1 MSAYDLQM
9 AEGHVNS
16 AAHILELAQTASKP
30 MFPNK
35 SIHPVNCL
43 VERQRF
49 HSTRKKRKRTIRLT
63 KPSLQ
68 ERIVVMEHLQENKP
82 LYKDKGIVYTAA
94 TEGDKILLL
103 QYVNDVYRSN
113 YGF

>member
-1 MSAYDLQM
+1 MSSYDLQM

-35 SIHPVNCL
+35 FIHPANCV

-49 HSTRKKRKRTIRLT
+49 HSTRKKSKCTIRLT
-63 KPSLQ
+63 KPSQQ
-68 ERIVVMEHLQENKP
+68 ERMVVMEHLQENKP

-94 TEGDKILLL
+94 TEGDIILLL
-103 QYVNDVYRSN
+103 QYVNDVYN